1 MSLLMC
7 RGRGGGVSEDS
18 LEVFFVGLVIERNYV
33 WCLVT
38 VAIFMRFDG
47 TGAKKCEGGFKVII
61 WGGNTSHKRRQFLW
75 GIGFSLNTAVLK
87 IYFKLYW
94 LL

>member
-7 RGRGGGVSEDS
+7 RGRGGRVSEDS

-38 VAIFMRFDG
+38 VVIFMGFGG
-47 TGAKKCEGGFKVII
+47 TGARKCEGRFKVII
-61 WGGNTSHKRRQFLW
+61 WDGNTSHKRRQFLW
-75 GIGFSLNTAVLK
+75 ERGVLTK
-87 IYFKLYW
+87 YCCVEN